1 MNNRDCL
8 YFGKS
13 ACIVWHLREKTAMP
27 GKESTPPFQSK
38 LTPYRNEILKAW
50 FRRQTLKEIQAML
63 QKHGVTISLPGI
75 SLFIKRHKSKYDPKA
90 EPQKKRT
97 QSAKASR
104 SSEKLNAR
112 LQALEKVLVR
122 DSSEVAREYDQK
134 RSQQKSTHKFTET
147 K

>member
-1 MNNRDCL
+1 MTTLEIR
-8 YFGKS
+8 GS
-13 ACIVWHLREKTAMP
+13 ACIVRYLREKTTMP

>member
-1 MNNRDCL
+1 MTTLEIR
-8 YFGKS
+8 GS
-13 ACIVWHLREKTAMP
+13 ACIVRYLREKTTMP

-90 EPQKKRT
+90 ISQTKNPRSVKPSKDIEKSLKKLD
-97 QSAKASR
+97 
-104 SSEKLNAR
+104 ELLAR
-112 LQALEKVLVR
+112 DTK
-122 DSSEVAREYDQK
+122 EVAREYDRK
-134 RSQQKSTHKFTET
+134 CSQLKKTNRI
-147 K
+147 

>member
-1 MNNRDCL
+1 
-8 YFGKS
+8 
-13 ACIVWHLREKTAMP
+13 MP

-38 LTPYRNEILKAW
+38 LMPYRNEILKAW

-75 SLFIKRHKSKYDPKA
+75 SLFIKRHKNKYDPKA
-90 EPQKKRT
+90 ELQKKRVQT
-97 QSAKASR
+97 AKASPR
-104 SSEKLNAR
+104 KNR
-112 LQALEKVLVR
+112 LLSYRRWRKVLVR